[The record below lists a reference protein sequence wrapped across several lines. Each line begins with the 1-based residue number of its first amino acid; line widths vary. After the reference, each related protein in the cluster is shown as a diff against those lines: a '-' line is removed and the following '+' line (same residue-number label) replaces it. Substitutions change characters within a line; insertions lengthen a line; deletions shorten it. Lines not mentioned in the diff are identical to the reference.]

1 MSFQSEW
8 SNKVDRTF
16 TIYRVIIFFWEKI
29 FHMPWF
35 KAPEYL
41 RPEFSENHMREISK
55 FLRGWKILKML
66 FGLSFFGSLISL
78 MSRSMNRFLVSQFQV
93 PFNMSITKPV
103 IEALSTALLLIFYR
117 INRQNWH
124 FKMRTFPQ
132 AFVKEDRELTV
143 LRTLVSN
150 LDPSRSSKGK

>member
-1 MSFQSEW
+1 
-8 SNKVDRTF
+8 
-16 TIYRVIIFFWEKI
+16 
-29 FHMPWF
+29 
-35 KAPEYL
+35 
-41 RPEFSENHMREISK
+41 
-55 FLRGWKILKML
+55 
-66 FGLSFFGSLISL
+66 
-78 MSRSMNRFLVSQFQV
+78 MSRSMNRFLVSQFQE

-103 IEALSTALLLIFYR
+103 VEKLSTALFSIFYR
-117 INRQNWH
+117 INRRKTDT